1 MRRIKF
7 LLAKEFKQI
16 IRNKVMLPLIFIMPF
31 VQLLILAQAVTY
43 EVKNLNI
50 MFVDKSRSAF
60 SRELTSKFEASE
72 YFNVK
77 GYTFNTME
85 AEEELHKRNID
96 VYIELPQN
104 FERNLVRNGS
114 NQINLVV
121 NAIDGMKGSL
131 ASFYSS
137 NILRDFLKD
146 QTIEFAIKGNMMKKV
161 MDMKNINVEFSNWFN
176 PEQNYKIFMVPG
188 LLVLLVTMIGTVL
201 SAINIVREKEIGT
214 IESMNVTPIKKHEFI
229 IAKLIPIWIIG
240 ILEFALGLPLALALY
255 DIPLVGSPIV
265 LFTFTSLY
273 LFVPLGIGLL
283 ISTLTETQQQA
294 MLFAWFFMVVFNLL
308 SGLFTAVE
316 NMPDW
321 AKTLTSFNPVR
332 YFIEVIRMVM
342 LKGSGFAEIK
352 THLIAIAIMGVLVNS
367 LAVWRYRK
375 TA

>member
-7 LLAKEFKQI
+7 LLTKEFKQI
-16 IRNKVMLPLIFIMPF
+16 LRNKVMLPLIFIMPF
-31 VQLLILAQAVTY
+31 VQLLILAQAVTF

-50 MFVDKSRSAF
+50 LFVDKDRSSF
-60 SRELTSKFEASE
+60 SRQLTSKFEGSK
-72 YFNVK
+72 YFNVI
-77 GYTFNTME
+77 GYTFDTKQ
-85 AEEELHKRNID
+85 AEEELQKRNID
-96 VYIELPQN
+96 IYIELPQD
-104 FERNLVRNGS
+104 FEKNLVRDGKNE
-114 NQINLVV
+114 INLVV

-131 ASFYSS
+131 ASFYSA

-146 QTIEFAIKGNMMKKV
+146 KTIEYAIKGNMMDRIKQ
-161 MDMKNINVEFSNWFN
+161 MKILNVEYSNWFN
-176 PEQNYKIFMVPG
+176 PDQNYKIFMVPG

-214 IESMNVTPIKKHEFI
+214 IESMNVTPIKKYEFI

-240 ILEFALGLPLALALY
+240 IVEFAMGLPLALYLY
-255 DIPLVGSPIV
+255 DIPLLGSPVV
-265 LFTFTSLY
+265 LFTFTALY
-273 LFVPLGIGLL
+273 LTVPLGIGLL

-308 SGLFTAVE
+308 SGLFTAIE

-321 AKTLTSFNPVR
+321 ARAITYFNPVR

-342 LKGSGFAEIK
+342 LKGSAFAEIK
-352 THLIAIAIMGVLVNS
+352 VHLIVIAIMGVLVNS